1 MNEKQTDGICLSE
14 AEIKLKKV
22 EQQFRELLEL
32 ADEAGYFNQDIMIWR
47 MKYADWKKA
56 RGIE

>member
-22 EQQFRELLEL
+22 EQQFRELLEFANRFANTTEHVSL
-32 ADEAGYFNQDIMIWR
+32 EEDYNA
-47 MKYADWKKA
+47 WKKA